1 MASKGKMIELAGD
14 QNFGLGAYLVRPADV
29 DIEPNGQGLVLI
41 QEIFGV
47 TDHIKELCDGYAERG
62 FTVIAPSMYDRGEKG
77 WQSDYTGEGY
87 KRSVK
92 LAEEFGGLNAQGD
105 VQAAI
110 DYLKE
115 AGAAAIHIT
124 GYCYGGS
131 IAFMAAWRC
140 EGLTSAVGYYG
151 RLIMQ
156 MEDAPLKVP
165 TMLHFG
171 DKDASI
177 PIDWVRAFKDKR
189 TDITVHIYE
198 ADHGFNSDRRDHYSK
213 EAADLALTRTLDW
226 FAKSS

>member
-1 MASKGKMIELAGD
+1 MARSGNTIELVAD
-14 QNFGLGAYLVRPADV
+14 QDFDLGAYLVTPADV
-29 DIEPNGQGLVLI
+29 DAEPNGQGLVLI

-62 FTVIAPSMYDRGEKG
+62 FTVIAPSMCDRGEKG
-77 WQSDYTGEGY
+77 WQSDYTGEGFQ
-87 KRSVK
+87 RSIE
-92 LAEEFGGLNAQGD
+92 LAQNFGGPNAQGD
-105 VQAAI
+105 IQAAI
-110 DYLKE
+110 DFLK
-115 AGAAAIHIT
+115 AQGTDIVHIT

-131 IAFMAAWRC
+131 MAWLAACRC
-140 EGLTSAVGYYG
+140 TGLASAVGYYG
-151 RLIMQ
+151 RLIMD
-156 MEDAPLKVP
+156 MEDETPSVP

-213 EAADLALTRTLDW
+213 EAADLAFTRTLEW
-226 FAKSS
+226 FAKAS